1 LVNKGTA
8 VKYIAE
14 DLLGLSSHQVL
25 TIGDNFNDV
34 EMIQYAGIGIAMGNA
49 PEPVKAFA
57 DWVAPDVEAD
67 GAAIALS
74 KILLDA
80 SP

>member
-1 LVNKGTA
+1 

-14 DLLGLSSHQVL
+14 ELLGLSPHQVL

-34 EMIQYAGIGIAMGNA
+34 EMIQYAGIGVAMGNA

-57 DWVAPDVEAD
+57 DWVAPDVESD

-74 KILLDA
+74 RILLDA
-80 SP
+80 SV

>member
-1 LVNKGTA
+1 
-8 VKYIAE
+8 
-14 DLLGLSSHQVL
+14 
-25 TIGDNFNDV
+25 V
-34 EMIQYAGIGIAMGNA
+34 EMIQYAGIGVAMGNA

-74 KILLDA
+74 KILLGA
-80 SP
+80 SV